1 MTAKRRLC
9 VLFLGLSLGPL
20 SAGSVLAQGNQ
31 AQPIKTI
38 VEPLLREKI
47 KAAGIPGLSCAVM
60 VRDKLVYSEGFGF
73 ADVENDVPATTKTVY
88 RLASISKP
96 VTAVLLMQ
104 IVERGDLDLDTPVH
118 QIVPEWPQKRWPVTC
133 RQLLAHL
140 GGVRHYLNEG
150 ESTKRYRDQLAG
162 LSRFAADP
170 LLHQPTTKYQY
181 STYGYN
187 LLAAVVET
195 HYAKTFGKVVQ
206 ERLSSQCNAP
216 SLQDDDQRR
225 LIRWRAQ
232 GYRKRGGKLTN
243 SGLMDSSYKLGGGG
257 LCASAP
263 DLARFG
269 AALQL
274 GKFVSPAT
282 LKQMW
287 TEQFTK
293 GGKGLNYGFGF
304 RLGTAKGHRYAAHS
318 GAQSRVSTMMSM
330 LIDEQITVVIMCN
343 LEGVRLSPLS
353 LRIAVGV
360 LEGMTPQPAKKAKQK
375 TGGKR

>member
-20 SAGSVLAQGNQ
+20 PTEALLAQAG
-31 AQPIKTI
+31 PTPSIKSI
-38 VEPLLREKI
+38 VEPLLRKKI
-47 KAAGIPGLSCAVM
+47 AAAGIPGLSCAVM
-60 VRDKLVYSEGFGF
+60 VRDKLVYAEGFGF
-73 ADVENDVPATTKTVY
+73 ADLENDVPATKQTVY

-104 IVERGDLDLDTPVH
+104 IAERGDLDLDTPVH
-118 QIVPEWPQKRWPVTC
+118 KIVPEWPQKRWPVTC

-140 GGVRHYLNEG
+140 GGVRHYLGEG
-150 ESTKRYRDQLAG
+150 ESTKRFRDQLAG
-162 LSRFAADP
+162 LARFAADP
-170 LLHQPTTKYQY
+170 LLHEPGTKYQY

-187 LLAAVVET
+187 LLAAVVES
-195 HYAKTFGKVVQ
+195 HYGKKFGRVLQ
-206 ERLSSQCNAP
+206 ERLSSQCRAP

-269 AALQL
+269 AALQA
-274 GKFVSPAT
+274 GKLVAPAT
-282 LKQMW
+282 LKEMW
-287 TEQFTK
+287 TEQSTSR
-293 GGKGLNYGFGF
+293 GKRLNYGYGF
-304 RLGTAKGHRYAAHS
+304 RLGTTEGHRYAGHS
-318 GAQSRVSTMMSM
+318 GAQSRVSTMLSM
-330 LIDEQITVVIMCN
+330 LIDEEITVVIMCN

-353 LRIAVGV
+353 LRIAVAV
-360 LEGMTPQPAKKAKQK
+360 LQGLTPQPAKKA
-375 TGGKR
+375 GGKQ